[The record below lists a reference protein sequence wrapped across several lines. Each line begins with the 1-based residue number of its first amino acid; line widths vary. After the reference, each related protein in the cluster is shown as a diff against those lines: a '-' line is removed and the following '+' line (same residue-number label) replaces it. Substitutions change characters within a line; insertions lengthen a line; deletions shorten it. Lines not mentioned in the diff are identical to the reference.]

1 MGSSRLLVLGVAVVA
16 TLAAAQSAWAAQL
29 PLCTGMVTTNCV
41 ISVSLGGVGQPYPGG
56 GADPYEISVDT
67 VDPAS
72 AFDFV
77 ATIRETGGG
86 PLPLGQDWEIAV
98 NTGSTVIG
106 ETFAR
111 GRDVTIVR
119 GGSAG
124 SRTVTATLSPVRM
137 AGDCGPS
144 GSCPMTA
151 TIMRPGELE
160 LWIGDLG
167 YLDSPADEAAMR
179 GFDLAT
185 SAAWVSSPPTLD
197 FATRAIVL
205 DVANPH
211 FETDGTTV
219 FIGSAEFRL
228 PFAMLNRLYD
238 VDDPASLTP
247 AAFAVTAGPGP
258 APLVGVAEIGTTIK
272 VTMENL
278 RFSKRKL
285 RIRGNVSPGRP
296 RNVHS
301 RRSTSTPSVGF
312 IWFLKA
318 LPRGAKVR
326 GYQAVCRGGGTIR
339 RGSSLRSPLRV
350 RGLGNARYTCSVQA
364 KSRAGLGRSARAR
377 FGAR

>member
-1 MGSSRLLVLGVAVVA
+1 MASSRLVVLVAALVAA
-16 TLAAAQSAWAAQL
+16 LAAAQSAWAAAL
-29 PLCTGMVTTNCV
+29 PLCTVMVTTNCV
-41 ISVSLGGVGQPYPGG
+41 ISVEVDGVPQPYPSGG
-56 GADPYEISVDT
+56 GDTYEIFVDT
-67 VDPAS
+67 VDDPLS
-72 AFDFV
+72 AYDFV
-77 ATIRETGGG
+77 ASINLNGGG
-86 PLPLGQDWEIAV
+86 ALPLGQDWELAI

-124 SRTVTATLSPVRM
+124 SLTVTATLSPVRM

-144 GSCPMTA
+144 GGCPMTA

-167 YLDSPADEAAMR
+167 YLDDPADEAAMR

-185 SAAWVSSPPTLD
+185 SASWVSSPPTLD
-197 FATRAIVL
+197 YATRAIVL

-211 FETDGTTV
+211 FEVGGTTPFV
-219 FIGSAEFRL
+219 GSAEFRL
-228 PFAMLNRLYD
+228 PFAMLLRLYD

-247 AAFAVTAGPGP
+247 AAFAATAGPGP
-258 APLVGVAEIGTTIK
+258 APTVSVMEIGTSIK

-285 RIRGNVSPGRP
+285 RIRGNASPGRP
-296 RNVHS
+296 RNVNS
-301 RRSTSTPSVGF
+301 RRSTATVGT

-318 LPRGAKVR
+318 LPRGSKVR
-326 GYQAVCRGGGTIR
+326 GYQAICRGGGEIV

-350 RGLGNARYTCSVQA
+350 RGLGNARYTCAVQA
-364 KSRAGLGRSARAR
+364 KSRAGLGRVARAI

>member
-1 MGSSRLLVLGVAVVA
+1 MRSRLVALAAVLG
-16 TLAAAQSAWAAQL
+16 TLGVAQSAWAAPL
-29 PLCTGMVTTNCV
+29 PLCTAMVTTNCV
-41 ISVSLGGVGQPYPGG
+41 ISVAVDGVAQPYPSGG
-56 GADPYEISVDT
+56 GDTYEIFVDT
-67 VDPAS
+67 VDDPLS
-72 AFDFV
+72 TFDFV
-77 ATIRETGGG
+77 ASVNLNGGG
-86 PLPLGQDWEIAV
+86 PLPLGQDWELAV
-98 NTGSTVIG
+98 NTGDTIIG

-119 GGSAG
+119 GGGAG

-144 GSCPMTA
+144 GGCPMTA
-151 TIMRPGELE
+151 TIMREGELE

-185 SAAWVSSPPTLD
+185 SASWVSSPPTLD

-211 FETDGTTV
+211 FEVGGTTV
-219 FIGSAEFRL
+219 FVGSAEFKL
-228 PFAMLNRLYD
+228 PFAMLSRLYD

-247 AAFAVTAGPGP
+247 AAFTATAGPGP
-258 APLVGVAEIGTTIK
+258 APSVSVMEVGMTIK

-285 RIRGNVSPGRP
+285 RIRGNASPGRP
-296 RNVHS
+296 RNVAS
-301 RRSTSTPSVGF
+301 RRSTATTGT

-318 LPRGAKVR
+318 LPRGSKVR
-326 GYQAVCRGGGTIR
+326 GYQAICRGGGEIV

-350 RGLGNARYTCSVQA
+350 HGLGNTRYTCAVQA
-364 KSRAGLGRSARAR
+364 KSRAGLGRVARAI
-377 FGAR
+377 FGARG